1 MYYEKNL
8 RKYLF
13 KKININ
19 SNDILFVIDMQND
32 FIPDSPDSKKEGAFS
47 VVEGD
52 EIIRPIA
59 KLIKN
64 IKCKIIASRDY
75 HPKEYCSFKNF
86 PPHCLW
92 NSVGS
97 KFAKP
102 IERELLKK
110 KDDVVIGFKG
120 FHKIADS
127 FGAITYKKKY
137 AKERKE
143 LCYNNKYKC
152 CQNINLTG
160 SFILDTSSKKVKIS
174 GYPSNFKNKIDKC
187 TKLTVNH
194 KPDACI
200 ITNLLNYINY
210 LQSLNK
216 TKNNNNLFICGL
228 AADYCVLDTAINLI
242 HSNYKNIYII
252 YDLTRYAW
260 TDEKN
265 VIDALNMKKD
275 HVEFNKGYFFT
286 KIDNIS
292 KKYIKNNIKL
302 ISINNLI
309 L

>member
-1 MYYEKNL
+1 MKTKYLDAYINVL
-8 RKYLF
+8 RKKSSKIF
-13 KKININ
+13 VQKKIKIN

-75 HPKEYCSFKNF
+75 HPKEHCSFKNF

-160 SFILDTSSKKVKIS
+160 SFILDTSSTTIAILIPITMHSPHYYLRRSILLSSRLICIS
-174 GYPSNFKNKIDKC
+174 
-187 TKLTVNH
+187 
-194 KPDACI
+194 
-200 ITNLLNYINY
+200 
-210 LQSLNK
+210 
-216 TKNNNNLFICGL
+216 
-228 AADYCVLDTAINLI
+228 LI
-242 HSNYKNIYII
+242 PQWLHS
-252 YDLTRYAW
+252 
-260 TDEKN
+260 
-265 VIDALNMKKD
+265 
-275 HVEFNKGYFFT
+275 
-286 KIDNIS
+286 
-292 KKYIKNNIKL
+292 
-302 ISINNLI
+302 
-309 L
+309 